1 MRPSYFGNL
10 GTGLMK
16 KYGVIFTALVA
27 ISSPSV
33 TLSQQNDDLIIVTQT
48 PDGPVIDPTDNPQMK
63 PVEPSQEQADILS
76 ALSQVENIGTEIE
89 ALVDLV
95 GKAESL
101 NSLDSGV
108 LDRIETEILNW
119 TKPLPASNP
128 EANLA
133 GYLALSNILPENST
147 YASKRD
153 DYQLRVLELRQSVLK
168 KFKTTTDEF
177 SGVTWYQHKKRPR
190 YMDTR
195 PMVGLYIGKKG
206 NQPPFLRFMLSYT
219 ADSWLFVEN
228 AQFNIDGDFV
238 DVPPD
243 EWMRDN
249 DSEIWEWID
258 VVATS
263 SHTELARR
271 IANSK
276 KTIIRFNGRQYFDNY
291 IVKEDDKEVLRDALL
306 AYEVMLE
313 QKG

>member
-1 MRPSYFGNL
+1 
-10 GTGLMK
+10 
-16 KYGVIFTALVA
+16 
-27 ISSPSV
+27 
-33 TLSQQNDDLIIVTQT
+33 
-48 PDGPVIDPTDNPQMK
+48 
-63 PVEPSQEQADILS
+63 
-76 ALSQVENIGTEIE
+76 
-89 ALVDLV
+89 
-95 GKAESL
+95 
-101 NSLDSGV
+101 
-108 LDRIETEILNW
+108 
-119 TKPLPASNP
+119 
-128 EANLA
+128 
-133 GYLALSNILPENST
+133 
-147 YASKRD
+147 
-153 DYQLRVLELRQSVLK
+153 
-168 KFKTTTDEF
+168 
-177 SGVTWYQHKKRPR
+177 
-190 YMDTR
+190 
-195 PMVGLYIGKKG
+195 
-206 NQPPFLRFMLSYT
+206 MLSYT